1 MSSLSNKTNIP
12 LHKFIKYIE
21 GYSYNN
27 QIICVHL
34 SPFSN
39 SNIGEE
45 DLAKNKPKEKKNAM
59 GFMIV
64 MSGFIEMTIDY
75 IPYKFERNA
84 WIELRPGAKVEITNL
99 SNNLSAYLVLVT
111 ETFIIDTLLDKKPIP
126 VSHYADKKDTPSLI
140 LKDNELADIKAS
152 VDRIFHYLKIE
163 HNYKK
168 DMLHNTFYNLIL
180 EGSNIFAN
188 RERDRERP
196 TPATTSRRESILR
209 SFLVLVEQN
218 AAKEHNPS
226 FYSDKLCI
234 STQYLSIILKE
245 RTGKTANYWIAK
257 RIITEAKTLLRTPH
271 TTIKE
276 ITSSLNFADQSSF
289 GKFFKKHTGISP
301 KKYKEEYAT
310 PK

>member
-1 MSSLSNKTNIP
+1 MTTFSNKTNIP
-12 LHKFIKYIE
+12 LQKFIKYIE
-21 GYSYNN
+21 GYSFNN

-39 SNIGEE
+39 NNIEEE
-45 DLAKNKPKEKKNAM
+45 DITKNKPREKKNVM
-59 GFMIV
+59 GFMII
-64 MSGFIEMTIDY
+64 MSGFIEMVIDY
-75 IPYKFERNA
+75 VPYKFGNNN
-84 WIELRPGAKVEITNL
+84 WIELRPGAKIEITNM
-99 SNNLSAYLVLVT
+99 SNNLSAYLVMVT
-111 ETFIIDTLLDKKPIP
+111 ETFIIDTLLDRKPIP
-126 VSHYADKKDTPSLI
+126 VSHYADQKEAPSLL
-140 LKDNELADIKAS
+140 LKDNELVDLKAS
-152 VDRIFHYLKIE
+152 IDRIFHYLKIE

-180 EGSNIFAN
+180 EGSNIFTN
-188 RERDRERP
+188 RDKERDSP
-196 TPATTSRRESILR
+196 IQATTSRRESILR
-209 SFLVLVEQN
+209 SFLVLVEQH
-218 AAKEHNPS
+218 AQKEHNPS

-276 ITSSLNFADQSSF
+276 ITSTLNFADQSSF

-301 KKYKEEYAT
+301 KKYKEEYAS